1 MGNFWNFKIGL
12 FCAQLETTR
21 FQCSSVAQSCPIHCH
36 PWNKVH
42 QATLYITNSRSP
54 PKTMSIE
61 SVLPS
66 NHIILCCPLLLLP
79 SMFPSITVFSN
90 ESVLRITWPTYWS
103 CSFNISPSNEYPGLI
118 SFMMDWLDL
127 LAVIQSGSKYHSK
140 WKWSL
145 WFHLFHRVK
154 CLRHNTLHFFF
165 FNSSCLFMVWTTASS
180 YFLWKKNTSTR
191 KNKECLPWLYLHS
204 NYTNNFFE

>member
-1 MGNFWNFKIGL
+1 M
-12 FCAQLETTR
+12 
-21 FQCSSVAQSCPIHCH
+21 
-36 PWNKVH
+36 
-42 QATLYITNSRSP
+42 
-54 PKTMSIE
+54 
-61 SVLPS
+61 PS

-165 FNSSCLFMVWTTASS
+165 LTHPVCSWFELQPVVTSSGRKIPLLEKTKNVYLDSICTQTIQII
-180 YFLWKKNTSTR
+180 FL
-191 KNKECLPWLYLHS
+191 NK
-204 NYTNNFFE
+204 FV

>member
-66 NHIILCCPLLLLP
+66 SHPILCCHLLLLP
-79 SMFPSITVFSN
+79 SNFPSIRVFPMSQLFASGGQSIGVLASTSVLPKNTHEWSPLGWTRWISLQCKGLSRVFSN
-90 ESVLRITWPTYWS
+90 
-103 CSFNISPSNEYPGLI
+103 
-118 SFMMDWLDL
+118 
-127 LAVIQSGSKYHSK
+127 
-140 WKWSL
+140 
-145 WFHLFHRVK
+145 
-154 CLRHNTLHFFF
+154 
-165 FNSSCLFMVWTTASS
+165 TTVQ
-180 YFLWKKNTSTR
+180 K
-191 KNKECLPWLYLHS
+191 H
-204 NYTNNFFE
+204 